1 MALITLMLPIYSY
14 FFLKMFKRDADQLEN
29 WLQSREAML
38 HDPKLGDSILQ
49 VEELIRKH
57 EDFEKTIE
65 AQEEKFAA
73 LRRVTLV
80 KIIIIFT
87 FCYDSFIY
95 IVYFQS
101 YKSIVTD
108 FIIDNIFSYISHIL
122 WSLFSNVGLI
132 NHCVK
137 ISAGGSI

>member
-1 MALITLMLPIYSY
+1 
-14 FFLKMFKRDADQLEN
+14 MFKRDADQLEN

-65 AQEEKFAA
+65 AQEEKFNA

-80 KIIIIFT
+80 GYLIF
-87 FCYDSFIY
+87 Y
-95 IVYFQS
+95 I
-101 YKSIVTD
+101 
-108 FIIDNIFSYISHIL
+108 L
-122 WSLFSNVGLI
+122 
-132 NHCVK
+132 
-137 ISAGGSI
+137 